1 MVPSFLVTWWDLLEA
16 PAGKR
21 VLGAVGRSVASTPVL
36 LRPCLLRCKERG
48 RGDPTWILGRLV
60 PYSGQQK

>member
-16 PAGKR
+16 SAGKR

-36 LRPCLLRCKERG
+36 LCPCLFRCKETG
-48 RGDPTWILGRLV
+48 RGDPTWILGWLV
-60 PYSGQQK
+60 PYSEQRK